1 MREKLSCTFG
11 THKTETTTLQNFLMF
26 NKQFLFPYE
35 VRMDK
40 EYLQRRPEIHRLA
53 DHAYDIFLASQD
65 HTI

>member
-1 MREKLSCTFG
+1 MRKKLFLHIG
-11 THKTETTTLQNFLMF
+11 THKTGTTTLQNFLML